1 MAQVTMDGK
10 EYIELMSKVNKAEA
24 ESQLFKQVLILG
36 TFEVDPTSQY
46 RKVNYKCAAELP
58 ETEEMQP
65 YMAMRIK
72 DVAEKLEQSPLAVQ
86 LLYTAGETFF
96 NPLTGYFTTYG
107 WDSNVAVADM
117 SKDLGDMITKLENGE
132 VLVEIEEAEDKEEE

>member
-10 EYIELMSKVNKAEA
+10 EYVELMHTVQKAEA
-24 ESQLFKQVLILG
+24 ESQLLVKTLIMG
-36 TFEVDPTSQY
+36 TFEVDATSQY
-46 RKVNYKCAAELP
+46 RKVNYKCAAELQD
-58 ETEEMQP
+58 TEEMHP
-65 YMAMRIK
+65 YMDMRIK
-72 DVAEKLEQSPLAVQ
+72 DVAEKLGQNPLAVQ

-117 SKDLGDMITKLENGE
+117 SKELGDMITKLENGE
-132 VLVEIEEAEDKEEE
+132 VLVVVEEEEEE